1 MEPPKEKEPEKSKEV
16 SHLPKGIILP
26 YLIIIR
32 IINALTIKTFFQAD
46 EYWQALEPAH
56 QLVYGYGYL
65 TWEWRTGLRSFI
77 HPLLFSIL
85 FQIGELIG
93 IGDLGVSILPKVFQA
108 VVAAIGEYFTYRFI
122 YQVTKNETI
131 ARWGL
136 LISITSAFN
145 WYIITRT
152 FSNSLELTLTSIGL
166 AFWNWDKVVDWR
178 SINIS
183 LLFSAISCV
192 IRPTNGLIWAYLS
205 LWFAFNK
212 SVQQSTRLF
221 LHAVIIG
228 SIVIGINIIID
239 YFYYG
244 ELTVPIWN
252 FIKFNVTTS
261 LSKFYGV
268 APWHFHI
275 FQSVPIILLTF
286 LPIFIYGC
294 FKYPNWQLKLLLA
307 FVIGTFSCIDHKEFR
322 FIYPVQP
329 IMFLITSSGFY
340 HLNLHH
346 SKIVKYSAY
355 IIIILNTLISLFFTQ
370 VHERGVIDVIEYLKY
385 DPDVESIGFLT
396 PCHST
401 PWQSYLHRPEL
412 QNSTWFLTCEPPLH
426 LLNSTNSSKEVES
439 YMDES
444 DIFYEDPKA
453 FLYQNFPPVFNKHL
467 RSPGREYKYEWPTH
481 LVVFQDLEPFISQY
495 LKDSPY
501 QECARFFNTYFHW
514 DDRRRGDVIVYCKWP
529 WE

>member
-1 MEPPKEKEPEKSKEV
+1 
-16 SHLPKGIILP
+16 
-26 YLIIIR
+26 
-32 IINALTIKTFFQAD
+32 
-46 EYWQALEPAH
+46 
-56 QLVYGYGYL
+56 
-65 TWEWRTGLRSFI
+65 
-77 HPLLFSIL
+77 
-85 FQIGELIG
+85 
-93 IGDLGVSILPKVFQA
+93 
-108 VVAAIGEYFTYRFI
+108 
-122 YQVTKNETI
+122 
-131 ARWGL
+131 
-136 LISITSAFN
+136 
-145 WYIITRT
+145 
-152 FSNSLELTLTSIGL
+152 
-166 AFWNWDKVVDWR
+166 
-178 SINIS
+178 
-183 LLFSAISCV
+183 
-192 IRPTNGLIWAYLS
+192 
-205 LWFAFNK
+205 
-212 SVQQSTRLF
+212 
-221 LHAVIIG
+221 
-228 SIVIGINIIID
+228 
-239 YFYYG
+239 
-244 ELTVPIWN
+244 
-252 FIKFNVTTS
+252 
-261 LSKFYGV
+261 
-268 APWHFHI
+268 
-275 FQSVPIILLTF
+275 
-286 LPIFIYGC
+286 
-294 FKYPNWQLKLLLA
+294 
-307 FVIGTFSCIDHKEFR
+307 
-322 FIYPVQP
+322 
-329 IMFLITSSGFY
+329 MFLITSSGFY

-370 VHERGVIDVIEYLKY
+370 VHERGVIDVIEFLKY

-453 FLYQNFPPVFNKHL
+453 FLYQNFPPVFNKDL

>member
-1 MEPPKEKEPEKSKEV
+1 MEPPEEKEPEKSKEV

-85 FQIGELIG
+85 FQIGEFIG
-93 IGDLGVSILPKVFQA
+93 IGDLGVSMLPKVFQA

-152 FSNSLELTLTSIGL
+152 FSNSLELTLTSIAL
-166 AFWNWDKVVDWR
+166 AFWNWEKVVDWR

-183 LLFSAISCV
+183 LLFSAISCA
-192 IRPTNGLIWAYLS
+192 IRPTNGLIWVYLS
-205 LWFAFNK
+205 IWFAFNK
-212 SVQQSTRLF
+212 SLQQSTRLF

-286 LPIFIYGC
+286 YQSSFMAVLNI
-294 FKYPNWQLKLLLA
+294 Q
-307 FVIGTFSCIDHKEFR
+307 IG
-322 FIYPVQP
+322 
-329 IMFLITSSGFY
+329 
-340 HLNLHH
+340 N
-346 SKIVKYSAY
+346 
-355 IIIILNTLISLFFTQ
+355 
-370 VHERGVIDVIEYLKY
+370 
-385 DPDVESIGFLT
+385 
-396 PCHST
+396 
-401 PWQSYLHRPEL
+401 
-412 QNSTWFLTCEPPLH
+412 
-426 LLNSTNSSKEVES
+426 
-439 YMDES
+439 
-444 DIFYEDPKA
+444 
-453 FLYQNFPPVFNKHL
+453 
-467 RSPGREYKYEWPTH
+467 
-481 LVVFQDLEPFISQY
+481 
-495 LKDSPY
+495 
-501 QECARFFNTYFHW
+501 
-514 DDRRRGDVIVYCKWP
+514 
-529 WE
+529 